1 VNICSECFINNHG
14 IHQVDFMD
22 DFKISK
28 QRILNEIINLNKN
41 NENKTELTKNE
52 LQEIISNF
60 RQKTILL
67 ETLYDEKEKLRNIQN
82 QIKNTNNHLQ
92 LVEILEKSI
101 QKINS
106 NNSKLQSIQSL
117 IDKLKSQSRVESTG
131 PTKKNVKKEEKLYE
145 EEKLKKEEKFISPG
159 LFSELIE
166 YSKEKELTL
175 DPYIVPNFIPQP
187 FESFLETQ
195 DEKIKMPFQ
204 LKISN
209 IVIIE

>member
-41 NENKTELTKNE
+41 NENKTEITKCE

-67 ETLYDEKEKLRNIQN
+67 ETLSDEKERLRNIQN
-82 QIKNTNNHLQ
+82 QIKNSNNHLQ

-106 NNSKLQSIQSL
+106 NNSKLQSIELL
-117 IDKLKSQSRVESTG
+117 IDKLKSQFQIEKINPSTN
-131 PTKKNVKKEEKLYE
+131 NVKKEEMHE
-145 EEKLKKEEKFISPG
+145 EEKLKKEVKFISPG

-166 YSKEKELTL
+166 YSKEKESTL

-195 DEKIKMPFQ
+195 DEEIKMPFQ
-204 LKISN
+204 FKISN
-209 IVIIE
+209 IEIIE